1 MKKSTMKVHDYTL
14 AAKAEQFIHAA
25 YCHCSDDDLKKEIW
39 KGLDLLQEYLA
50 EDNIVEVD
58 E

>member
-1 MKKSTMKVHDYTL
+1 MKVHDYTKAAMAEQLIL
-14 AAKAEQFIHAA
+14 AA
-25 YCHCSDDDLKKEIW
+25 YVNCSDEETKKEIW

>member
-1 MKKSTMKVHDYTL
+1 MKVHDYTK
-14 AAKAEQFIHAA
+14 AAMAEKFIHAA
-25 YCHCSDDDLKKEIW
+25 YYLCSDEELKKEIW
-39 KGLDLLQEYLA
+39 KGLGLLREYLA

>member
-1 MKKSTMKVHDYTL
+1 MKVHDYTK
-14 AAKAEQFIHAA
+14 AALAEQFIHAA
-25 YCHCSDDDLKKEIW
+25 YCHCSDEETKKEIW

-50 EDNIVEVD
+50 EDNIVDVD

>member
-1 MKKSTMKVHDYTL
+1 MKVHDYTK
-14 AAKAEQFIHAA
+14 AAMAEQFIHAA
-25 YCHCSDDDLKKEIW
+25 YCLCSDAETKKEIW

-50 EDNIVEVD
+50 EDNIIEVD

>member
-1 MKKSTMKVHDYTL
+1 MKVHDYTL

-25 YCHCSDDDLKKEIW
+25 YCHCKDDELKKEIW
-39 KGLDLLQEYLA
+39 QGLGLLQEYLA